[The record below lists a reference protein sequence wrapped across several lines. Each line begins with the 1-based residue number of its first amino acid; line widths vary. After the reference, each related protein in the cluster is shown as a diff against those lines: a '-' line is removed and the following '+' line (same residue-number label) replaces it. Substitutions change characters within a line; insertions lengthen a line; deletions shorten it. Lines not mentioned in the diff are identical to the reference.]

1 MHMFLLLFDYC
12 YPLNC
17 KKEGMIRFVEV
28 PFYNNFSPSF
38 FEKSTDKLFSLYIKS
53 ELTLQVCIL
62 PKKVFAS
69 TAFLRHNELPQKAI
83 NR

>member
-1 MHMFLLLFDYC
+1 MHMFLLLFDYG

-17 KKEGMIRFVEV
+17 KNRYDTICRSTILQQF
-28 PFYNNFSPSF
+28 FTLL

-53 ELTLQVCIL
+53 KLTLQVCIL
-62 PKKVFAS
+62 PKNVFAS